1 MGWIQIVFARLVDDP
16 EIPSALRF
24 RVRNG
29 NVNFTALEG
38 DLVASVIEA
47 DK

>member
-1 MGWIQIVFARLVDDP
+1 MSWIQIVVARLVDDP

-29 NVNFTALEG
+29 NVNLTALER
-38 DLVASVIEA
+38 DLAASVIET